1 LELSTA
7 SAGPTGTIT
16 SGALETSN
24 VDIAEELT
32 DLIQIQRA
40 YSSNAKVVTT
50 ADEILDETMRI
61 KR

>member
-1 LELSTA
+1 
-7 SAGPTGTIT
+7 
-16 SGALETSN
+16 
-24 VDIAEELT
+24 LT